1 MADRDP
7 YTVAL
12 AATLRAE
19 CARAGWTIEEM
30 AERSGLNYETLRRML
45 REERDISMDSLRRIA
60 NGLGVAPSS
69 LMRDAESR
77 MDDPDDADPHGSVRS
92 LIDHPESDP
101 ELLRRLGDIANL
113 PGVGRSRRERLEI
126 GIRQAR
132 ADELQRLLAALPTPG
147 QPNDHAV

>member
-1 MADRDP
+1 MANRDP

-19 CARAGWTIEEM
+19 RARAGWTIEEM
-30 AERSGLNYETLRRML
+30 AERSGLNYETLRRVL
-45 REERDISMDSLRRIA
+45 RAERDISMDSLRRIA

-77 MDDPDDADPHGSVRS
+77 MDAPDEDDPYVSVRS
-92 LIDHPESDP
+92 LIDHPELDV
-101 ELLRRLGDIANL
+101 ELSRRLGDIANL

-132 ADELQRLLAALPTPG
+132 AEELQRLLAALPVSG
-147 QPNDHAV
+147 HSNDHAV